1 MRDKVIPSL
10 ATVALGLWVLATP
23 VLFVFFDAVPAA
35 AINHLLVGLALV
47 TLAMSRAIG
56 RTATWASWAVA
67 ALGLWLV
74 ASPWL
79 LGYSNA
85 QAYAMPGLLVANDVV
100 TGGLIAMLGAWAALL
115 ARDTADVHVQGRG
128 HVFAAAMPDDE
139 ELARRS
145 LNDR

>member
-10 ATVALGLWVLATP
+10 AVVALGLWVLATP

-35 AINHLLVGLALV
+35 AVNHLLVAVALV

-56 RTATWASWAVA
+56 RAGSWASWAVT

-74 ASPWL
+74 ASPWI

-85 QAYAMPGLLVANDVV
+85 EAYAMPGLLVANDVIA
-100 TGGLIAMLGAWAALL
+100 GGLIAALGAWAALL
-115 ARDTADVHVQGRG
+115 ARDSEAVQAQGHG
-128 HVFAAAMPDDE
+128 HVFAAAMPDE
-139 ELARRS
+139 EERARR
-145 LNDR
+145 